1 MAVYR
6 RGYQRY
12 QGPICGR
19 WHRFMVLPRFAWKRL
34 FQQRLVNLL
43 LIVALIW
50 PLLCAIFIY
59 IGNHADILKSF
70 GPIQSFFTVQGY
82 FFLIFMDV
90 QAVFAVFLAALIG
103 PGLIVPD
110 LANNAL
116 PLYFSRP
123 LHRTDYMLARIITLL
138 GMLSLI
144 TWLPGLVLFGLQTGM
159 AGRSWFR
166 ENWTIGT
173 SIFAGFAL
181 WALLASMVALASSAY
196 AKLKVVA
203 GGIVLGFFF
212 LLSGISVM
220 VNGVFGATWGHALN
234 PFWAANRLW
243 YSMLNAKVPTG
254 VKEPQG
260 PDASACLCVLIAMIL
275 LLVLVL
281 ARKLRPV
288 EVVS

>member
-12 QGPICGR
+12 KGPTCGR
-19 WHRFMVLPRFAWKRL
+19 WHRFMVLPRFAWQRL
-34 FQQRLVNLL
+34 FQQRMVILL

-59 IGNHADILKSF
+59 IGNHAEALKSF
-70 GPIQSFFTVQGY
+70 GALFQNFFKADGT
-82 FFLIFMDV
+82 FFLAFMNV
-90 QAVFAVFLAALIG
+90 QAVFAVFLAALTG
-103 PGLIVPD
+103 PGLIAPD

-123 LHRTDYMLARIITLL
+123 LHRSHYMLARLITLL
-138 GMLSLI
+138 GILSLI
-144 TWLPGLVLFGLQTGM
+144 TWIPGLALFGLQTGM

-173 SIFAGFAL
+173 SIFAGLAL
-181 WALLASMVALASSAY
+181 WALLTSMVALASSAY
-196 AKLKVVA
+196 ARVRVVA

-212 LLSGISVM
+212 ILSGISVM
-220 VNGVFGATWGHALN
+220 INNVFRATWGHMLN
-234 PFWAANRLW
+234 PFWSARRLW
-243 YSMLNAKVPTG
+243 YAMLDVEA
-254 VKEPQG
+254 PQG
-260 PDASACLCVLIAMIL
+260 PGASTCLCVLIAMIL
-275 LLVLVL
+275 LLGLVL

-288 EVVS
+288 EVIS

>member
-12 QGPICGR
+12 QGPTCGR
-19 WHRFMVLPRFAWKRL
+19 WHRFMVMPRFAWRRL
-34 FQQRLVNLL
+34 FQQRLVILL
-43 LIVALIW
+43 MIVAMIW

-59 IGNHADILKSF
+59 ISNHADMLKSF
-70 GPIQSFFTVQGY
+70 GPQFQNFIKADGDFFRV
-82 FFLIFMDV
+82 FMNV
-90 QAVFAVFLAALIG
+90 QAVFAVFLASLTG
-103 PGLIVPD
+103 PGLIAPD

-123 LHRTDYMLARIITLL
+123 LHRADYMLARIITLL
-138 GMLSLI
+138 GLLSLI
-144 TWLPGLVLFGLQTGM
+144 TWIPGLALFGLQTGM
-159 AGRSWFR
+159 AGWSWFR

-181 WALLASMVALASSAY
+181 WSLLTCMVALASSAY

-212 LLSGISVM
+212 VLSGISDIINNVLRS
-220 VNGVFGATWGHALN
+220 TWGYALN
-234 PFWAANRLW
+234 PFWAARRLW
-243 YSMLNAKVPTG
+243 CAMLNVEAA
-254 VKEPQG
+254 QG
-260 PDASACLCVLIAMIL
+260 PDAPACLCVLIVMIL
-275 LLVLVL
+275 LLGLVL

-288 EVVS
+288 EVIS

>member
-12 QGPICGR
+12 RGPICGR
-19 WHRFMVLPRFAWKRL
+19 WHRFMVLPRFAWQRL
-34 FQQRLVNLL
+34 FRQRLVILL
-43 LIVALIW
+43 MIVALIW
-50 PLLCAIFIY
+50 PLICAIYIY
-59 IGNHADILKSF
+59 LSNHADMLKSF
-70 GPIQSFFTVQGY
+70 GPIQNYIKADGN
-82 FFLIFMDV
+82 FFLIFMNV
-90 QAVFAVFLAALIG
+90 QAVFAVFLASLTG
-103 PGLIVPD
+103 PGLIAPD

-123 LHRTDYMLARIITLL
+123 LHRADYMLARILTLL

-144 TWLPGLVLFGLQTGM
+144 TWIPGLLLFGLQTGM
-159 AGRSWFR
+159 AGGSWFR

-173 SIFAGFAL
+173 GIFAGFAL
-181 WALLASMVALASSAY
+181 WALLTTMVALASSAY

-212 LLSGISVM
+212 VLSGISVM
-220 VNGVFGATWGHALN
+220 VNNVFRATWGHALN
-234 PFWAANRLW
+234 PFWAARRLW
-243 YSMLNAKVPTG
+243 YAMLDVEAP
-254 VKEPQG
+254 PG
-260 PDASACLCVLIAMIL
+260 PGTLACLCMLIAMIL
-275 LLVLVL
+275 LLALVL